1 MADIQALKT
10 ELTTD
15 PLGRGYAGM
24 GDQAAAD
31 SLNTVDRQRNKTS
44 ITGDEIFN
52 AADGAEL
59 AALANGAA
67 GPQRKFQMFL
77 ALCGRDSVDPFG
89 TANVA
94 LIQEIFGGGSATITA
109 LAALRTEPVSRG
121 VEIGFGTVGSGDV
134 SEARG

>member
-24 GDQAAAD
+24 SDQAAAD
-31 SLNTVDRQRNKTS
+31 SLNTVDRQRNKAS
-44 ITGDEIFN
+44 VTGDEIFN

-94 LIQEIFGGGSATITA
+94 LIQEIFGGGSATATA
-109 LAALRTEPVSRG
+109 LNALRVETVSRA
-121 VEIGFGTVGSGDV
+121 VELGLGEVRESDV
-134 SEARG
+134 FKARS